1 MAWEARIVRWARLV
15 ALVGLA
21 GLLIQATGTT
31 ADVVLRY
38 FANQPITGLHD
49 VSELAI
55 AIVLAAT
62 FPVVVAQRQNITITF
77 LGAGLGPAAA
87 RWLDLF
93 GSIMLLAF
101 LVLIGWQVAVYTGEL
116 METGRTT
123 WILEIEVTPY
133 WIVTTAIIWLCVPVQ
148 LITIAVDAARALT
161 GTPRPPVGG
170 LMASASDQGAER

>member
-1 MAWEARIVRWARLV
+1 MAWEVRIVRWARLV
-15 ALVGLA
+15 ALVGLV

-77 LGAGLGPAAA
+77 LGAGLGARAA

-93 GSIMLLAF
+93 GSILLLVF

-148 LITIAVDAARALT
+148 LITIAVDAGRALT
-161 GTPRPPVGG
+161 GMPRPPAGG
-170 LMASASDQGAER
+170 LMASASDDEAK